1 MAATGWTW
9 AELNSD
15 KLALV
20 AQAEQAFGADYL
32 LVYQPADQPE
42 EAVAE
47 TQMHD
52 LHAAPLTDS
61 ELECLQGLE
70 SQLQAVVVAYK
81 HLP

>member
-1 MAATGWTW
+1 MTTTGWTW
-9 AELNSD
+9 AELSGD
-15 KLALV
+15 KLALI
-20 AQAEQAFGADYL
+20 AQAEQTLGADYI
-32 LVYQPADQPE
+32 LVYQPADQAG

-47 TQMHD
+47 SQMHD
-52 LHAAPLTDS
+52 LQAATLTDS